1 MNGGSVAAAGST
13 RGDGSKRR
21 GWPRR
26 WARNVFAAWA
36 CAGLGSGFLL
46 GVLGGGIIGMLIVVS
61 EGLTGLSAY
70 GALLAIL
77 IAVVI
82 GTTTGLIVGILNG
95 VVIGLLSRVF
105 ALCSHVAVRHNLV
118 SATAAVTTGLSGFAV
133 LDHAFDGGANPL
145 VYVPTGAGTLLV
157 IFLSRRLP
165 PIRDRSALAS

>member
-1 MNGGSVAAAGST
+1 MRAAGQPSPGRLAAA
-13 RGDGSKRR
+13 RQRR
-21 GWPRR
+21 SWPRR
-26 WARNVFAAWA
+26 WPRNVFAAWA

-77 IAVVI
+77 IALVV
-82 GTTTGLIVGILNG
+82 GSCTGLLVGILNG

-105 ALCSHVAVRHNLV
+105 ALCPHVAVRHNLV

-133 LDHAFDGGANPL
+133 LDHVFGSRANPL
-145 VYVPTGAGTLLV
+145 VYLSTGAGTLLV

-165 PIRDRSALAS
+165 PIRDASAPAS

>member
-1 MNGGSVAAAGST
+1 
-13 RGDGSKRR
+13 
-21 GWPRR
+21 
-26 WARNVFAAWA
+26 VFAAWA

-82 GTTTGLIVGILNG
+82 GSGTGLITGILNG

-105 ALCSHVAVRHNLV
+105 GFCPHVAVRHNLV
-118 SATAAVTTGLSGFAV
+118 SATAAVTTSLSGFAV
-133 LDHAFDGGANPL
+133 LDHVFGGVNYL

-165 PIRDRSALAS
+165 PIRDGSALS